1 MERYETEEQQVEA
14 IKGFWKE
21 NGTAII
27 VGVGIGLAGLFGWQ
41 QYNDMVIEDKE
52 TQSIT
57 FQSVLEG
64 IDSEEGMLKAEAFTK
79 ENSDS
84 GYALLTSLVAAQK
97 AVESK
102 DFDAAKLHLNMAVSN
117 SPNVAIADLAKIR
130 LARVESQLG
139 DTAGALATLD
149 SVQSIS
155 YSDQIQEVKGDIY
168 VVTKEFDKAKE
179 AYDAVLA
186 EQPQNRIVEM
196 KLSNLNYAATEA
208 AGVTQ

>member
-27 VGVGIGLAGLFGWQ
+27 VGVGLGLAGLFGWQ

-52 TQSIT
+52 AQSIT

-64 IDSEEGMLKAEAFTK
+64 IDSEDGMLKAEAFTK

-97 AVESK
+97 AVENK
-102 DFDAAKLHLNMAVSN
+102 DFEAAKLHLNMAISN

-139 DTAGALATLD
+139 DTISALATLD
-149 SVQSIS
+149 SVQSLS
-155 YSDQIQEVKGDIY
+155 YIDQVQEVKGDIY
-168 VVTKEFDKAKE
+168 VATKEFDKAKE

-196 KLSNLNYAATEA
+196 KLSNLNYAATEV

>member
-27 VGVGIGLAGLFGWQ
+27 VGIGIGLAGLFGWQ

-52 TQSIT
+52 TQSIA

-64 IDSEEGMLKAEAFTK
+64 IDSEEGILKAEAFTK
-79 ENSDS
+79 DNSDS

-97 AVESK
+97 AVENK

-155 YSDQIQEVKGDIY
+155 YNDQVKEVKGDIY
-168 VVTKEFDKAKE
+168 VATNEFDKAKE

-196 KLSNLNYAATEA
+196 KLSNLNYAATEV
-208 AGVTQ
+208 AGVAQ

>member
-27 VGVGIGLAGLFGWQ
+27 VGIGIGLAGLFGWQ

-52 TQSIT
+52 TQSIA

-79 ENSDS
+79 DNSDS

-97 AVESK
+97 AVENK

-149 SVQSIS
+149 SVQSVS
-155 YSDQIQEVKGDIY
+155 YNDQVQEVKGDIY
-168 VVTKEFDKAKE
+168 VATKEFDKAKE

-196 KLSNLNYAATEA
+196 KLSNLNYAATEV

>member
-27 VGVGIGLAGLFGWQ
+27 VGVGLGLAGLFGWQ

-52 TQSIT
+52 AQSIT

-64 IDSEEGMLKAEAFTK
+64 IDSEDGMLKAEAFTK

-97 AVESK
+97 AVENK
-102 DFDAAKLHLNMAVSN
+102 DFEAAKLHLNMAISN

-139 DTAGALATLD
+139 DTINALATLD
-149 SVQSIS
+149 SVQSLS
-155 YSDQIQEVKGDIY
+155 YIDQVQEVKGDIY
-168 VVTKEFDKAKE
+168 VATKEFDKAKE

-196 KLSNLNYAATEA
+196 KLSNLNYAATEV

>member
-52 TQSIT
+52 AQSIT

-64 IDSEEGMLKAEAFTK
+64 IDSEDGMLKAEAFTK

-97 AVESK
+97 AVENK
-102 DFDAAKLHLNMAVSN
+102 DFEAAKLHLNMAVSN

-139 DTAGALATLD
+139 DTISALATLD
-149 SVQSIS
+149 SVQSLS
-155 YSDQIQEVKGDIY
+155 YIDQVQEVKGDIY
-168 VVTKEFDKAKE
+168 VATKEFDKAKE

-196 KLSNLNYAATEA
+196 KLSNLNYAATEV

>member
-1 MERYETEEQQVEA
+1 MERYETEEQQVES

-97 AVESK
+97 AVENK
-102 DFDAAKLHLNMAVSN
+102 DFEAAKLHLNMAVSN

>member
-27 VGVGIGLAGLFGWQ
+27 VGIGIGLAGLFGWQ

-52 TQSIT
+52 TQSIA
-57 FQSVLEG
+57 FQSILES
-64 IDSEEGMLKAEAFTK
+64 IDSEEGILKAEAFTK

-97 AVESK
+97 AAEDK
-102 DFDAAKLHLNMAVSN
+102 NFDAAKLHLNMAVSN
-117 SPNVAIADLAKIR
+117 SPNVAVADLAKIR

-149 SVQSIS
+149 SVQSAS
-155 YSDQIQEVKGDIY
+155 YRDQVQEVKGDIY
-168 VVTKEFDKAKE
+168 VATKEFDKAKA

-196 KLSNLNYAATEA
+196 KLSNLNYAANQV

>member
-27 VGVGIGLAGLFGWQ
+27 VGIGIGLAGLFGWQ
-41 QYNDMVIEDKE
+41 QYNDMVIEGKE
-52 TQSIT
+52 TQSIA
-57 FQSVLEG
+57 FQSVLQG
-64 IDSEEGMLKAEAFTK
+64 IDSEDGIAQAEAFTK
-79 ENSDS
+79 ENTGS

-97 AVESK
+97 AVENK
-102 DFDAAKLHLNMAVSN
+102 DFDAAKVHLNMAVSN
-117 SPNVAIADLAKIR
+117 SPSAAIADLAKIR
-130 LARVESQLG
+130 LARVETQLG
-139 DTAGALATLD
+139 DTAGALLTLT
-149 SVQSIS
+149 SVQSTS
-155 YSDQIQEVKGDIY
+155 YSDQVQEVKGDIY
-168 VVTKEFDKAKE
+168 VLTKEFDKAKQ

-196 KLSNLNYAATEA
+196 KLSNLNYAANEV

>member
-27 VGVGIGLAGLFGWQ
+27 VGIGIGLAGLFGWQ

-52 TQSIT
+52 TQSIA
-57 FQSVLEG
+57 FQSILES

-97 AVESK
+97 AAEDK

-117 SPNVAIADLAKIR
+117 SPNVAVADLAKIR

-149 SVQSIS
+149 SVQSAS
-155 YSDQIQEVKGDIY
+155 YRDQVQEVKGDIY
-168 VVTKEFDKAKE
+168 VATKEFDKAKA

-196 KLSNLNYAATEA
+196 KLSNLNYAANQV

>member
-27 VGVGIGLAGLFGWQ
+27 VGIGIGLAGLFGWQ
-41 QYNDMVIEDKE
+41 QYNDMMIEDKE
-52 TQSIT
+52 TQSIA

-64 IDSEEGMLKAEAFTK
+64 IDSEDGMLAAEAFTT
-79 ENSDS
+79 ENTDS
-84 GYALLTSLVAAQK
+84 GYALLTRLVAAQK
-97 AVESK
+97 AVENK
-102 DFDAAKLHLNMAVSN
+102 DFDAAKLHLTMAVSN

-139 DTAGALATLD
+139 DNVGALATLD

-155 YSDQIQEVKGDIY
+155 YSDQVQEVKGDIY
-168 VVTKEFDKAKE
+168 VITKEFDKAQE
-179 AYDAVLA
+179 AYAAVLA

-196 KLSNLNYAATEA
+196 KLSNLNYAATEV

>member
-27 VGVGIGLAGLFGWQ
+27 VGVGIALAGLFGWQ
-41 QYNDMVIEDKE
+41 QYNDMLIEDKE
-52 TQSIT
+52 TQSIA

-64 IDSEEGMLKAEAFTK
+64 IDSEEGMLKAEAFIK
-79 ENSDS
+79 VNSDS
-84 GYALLTSLVAAQK
+84 GYALLTSLLAAQK

-102 DFDAAKLHLNMAVSN
+102 DFDLAKLHLNKAVSN
-117 SPNVAIADLAKIR
+117 SPNVAIADLVKIR

-139 DTAGALATLD
+139 DTAGALVTLD

-155 YSDQIQEVKGDIY
+155 YSDQVQEVKGDIY

-179 AYDAVLA
+179 AYVAVLA

>member
-27 VGVGIGLAGLFGWQ
+27 VGIGIGLAGLFGWQ

-52 TQSIT
+52 TQSIA
-57 FQSVLEG
+57 FQRILES
-64 IDSEEGMLKAEAFTK
+64 IDSEDGMLKAEAFTK
-79 ENSDS
+79 EHSDS

-97 AVESK
+97 AVEDK

-117 SPNVAIADLAKIR
+117 SPNVAVADLAKIR

-155 YSDQIQEVKGDIY
+155 YRDQVQEVKGDIY
-168 VVTKEFDKAKE
+168 VATKEFDKAKA

-196 KLSNLNYAATEA
+196 KLSNLNYAATEV

>member
-27 VGVGIGLAGLFGWQ
+27 VGIGIGLAGLFGWQ

-52 TQSIT
+52 TQSIA
-57 FQSVLEG
+57 FQSILES

-97 AVESK
+97 AAEDK

-117 SPNVAIADLAKIR
+117 SPNVAVADLAKIR

-149 SVQSIS
+149 SVQSAS
-155 YSDQIQEVKGDIY
+155 YRDQVQEVKGDIY
-168 VVTKEFDKAKE
+168 VATKEFDKAKA

-196 KLSNLNYAATEA
+196 KLSNLNYAATQV

>member
-27 VGVGIGLAGLFGWQ
+27 VGVGLGLAGLFGWQ

-52 TQSIT
+52 AQSIT

-64 IDSEEGMLKAEAFTK
+64 IDSEDGMLKAEAFTK

-97 AVESK
+97 AVENK
-102 DFDAAKLHLNMAVSN
+102 DFEAAKLHLNMAVSN

-139 DTAGALATLD
+139 DTISALATLD
-149 SVQSIS
+149 SVQSLS
-155 YSDQIQEVKGDIY
+155 YIDQVQEVKGDIY
-168 VVTKEFDKAKE
+168 VATKEFDKAKE

-196 KLSNLNYAATEA
+196 KLSNLNYAATEV

>member
-27 VGVGIGLAGLFGWQ
+27 VGIGIGLAGLFGWQ

-52 TQSIT
+52 TQSIA
-57 FQSVLEG
+57 FQSILES
-64 IDSEEGMLKAEAFTK
+64 IDSEEGILKAEAFTK

-97 AVESK
+97 AAEDK

-117 SPNVAIADLAKIR
+117 SPNVAVADLAKIR

-149 SVQSIS
+149 SVQSAS
-155 YSDQIQEVKGDIY
+155 YRDQVQEVKGDIY
-168 VVTKEFDKAKE
+168 VATKEFDKAKA

-196 KLSNLNYAATEA
+196 KLSNLNYAATQV

>member
-1 MERYETEEQQVEA
+1 
-14 IKGFWKE
+14 
-21 NGTAII
+21 
-27 VGVGIGLAGLFGWQ
+27 LFGWQ

-52 TQSIT
+52 TQSIA

-64 IDSEEGMLKAEAFTK
+64 IDSEEGILKAEAFTK
-79 ENSDS
+79 DNSDS

-97 AVESK
+97 AVENK

-155 YSDQIQEVKGDIY
+155 YNDQVQEVKGDIY
-168 VVTKEFDKAKE
+168 VATNEFDKAKE

-196 KLSNLNYAATEA
+196 KLSNLNYAATEV
-208 AGVTQ
+208 AGVAQ

>member
-168 VVTKEFDKAKE
+168 VATKEFDKAKE

>member
-27 VGVGIGLAGLFGWQ
+27 VGIGIGLAGLFGWQ

-52 TQSIT
+52 TQSIA

-64 IDSEEGMLKAEAFTK
+64 IDSEEGILKAEAFTK
-79 ENSDS
+79 DNSDS

-97 AVESK
+97 AVENK

-155 YSDQIQEVKGDIY
+155 YNDQVQEVKGDIY
-168 VVTKEFDKAKE
+168 VATNEFDKAKE

-196 KLSNLNYAATEA
+196 KLSNLNYAATEV
-208 AGVTQ
+208 AGVAQ

>member
-27 VGVGIGLAGLFGWQ
+27 VGIGIGLAGLFGWQ

-52 TQSIT
+52 TQSIA
-57 FQSVLEG
+57 FQSLLEG
-64 IDSEEGMLKAEAFTK
+64 IDSEDGMLAAEAFTK
-79 ENSDS
+79 ENTDS

-97 AVESK
+97 AVGNK

-155 YSDQIQEVKGDIY
+155 YSDQVQEVKGDIY
-168 VVTKEFDKAKE
+168 VATKEFDKAKD

-196 KLSNLNYAATEA
+196 KLSNLNYAATEV
-208 AGVTQ
+208 AGVAQ

>member
-52 TQSIT
+52 AQSIT

-64 IDSEEGMLKAEAFTK
+64 IDSEDGMLKAEAFTK

-97 AVESK
+97 AVENK
-102 DFDAAKLHLNMAVSN
+102 DFEAAKLHLNMAISN

-139 DTAGALATLD
+139 DTISALATLD
-149 SVQSIS
+149 SVQSLS
-155 YSDQIQEVKGDIY
+155 YIDQVQEVKGDIY
-168 VVTKEFDKAKE
+168 VATKEFDKAKE

-196 KLSNLNYAATEA
+196 KLSNLNYAATEV

>member
-27 VGVGIGLAGLFGWQ
+27 VGIGIGLAGLFGWQ

-52 TQSIT
+52 TQSIA
-57 FQSVLEG
+57 FQRILES
-64 IDSEEGMLKAEAFTK
+64 IDSEDGMLKAEAFTK
-79 ENSDS
+79 EHSDS

-97 AVESK
+97 AVEDK

-117 SPNVAIADLAKIR
+117 SPNVAVADLAKIR

-155 YSDQIQEVKGDIY
+155 YRDQVQEVKGDIY
-168 VVTKEFDKAKE
+168 VATKEFDKAKA

-196 KLSNLNYAATEA
+196 KLSNLNYAATQV